1 MRKTEIARKTAET
14 DIHLLLDLD
23 GKGRHDIET
32 GCGFLDHMLEL
43 FARHGSFDLKIRCK
57 GDVQVDYHHTTE
69 DIAITLG
76 MAFDKI
82 LADRRG
88 INRYGSMIMPM
99 DETLVIAAV
108 DISGRGVLNFDV
120 EIPSMKIGDFDSEL
134 VEEFMAGFARTLG
147 AAVHFKQ
154 LAGGNSHHVAEG
166 VFKGFA
172 RAMAE
177 AVAIDPEHAN
187 EIPSSKGLI

>member
-1 MRKTEIARKTAET
+1 
-14 DIHLLLDLD
+14 
-23 GKGRHDIET
+23 
-32 GCGFLDHMLEL
+32 
-43 FARHGSFDLKIRCK
+43 
-57 GDVQVDYHHTTE
+57 
-69 DIAITLG
+69 
-76 MAFDKI
+76 
-82 LADRRG
+82 
-88 INRYGSMIMPM
+88 
-99 DETLVIAAV
+99 
-108 DISGRGVLNFDV
+108 
-120 EIPSMKIGDFDSEL
+120 
-134 VEEFMAGFARTLG
+134 MAGFARTLG